1 MKVFLD
7 TNVLLDAI
15 VARDNKTLSENAATI
30 LSLGEANVVDLSM
43 SVLSVP
49 TIAYVLKN
57 MTADAK
63 RSIVRSLTGIVNV
76 LPSRSEHVSNMLDGT
91 MPDIEDALQ
100 VQSAIEG
107 SCDLIVTRNVKDF
120 HPCPLPVI
128 SPEEFLR
135 RIIA

>member
-1 MKVFLD
+1 MLICGLYAKR
-7 TNVLLDAI
+7 NVI
-15 VARDNKTLSENAATI
+15 IICK
-30 LSLGEANVVDLSM
+30 

-63 RSIVRSLTGIVNV
+63 RSIIRSLAGIVNI
-76 LPSRSEHVSNMLDGT
+76 LPANSEHVSDMLDGT
-91 MPDIEDALQ
+91 MHDIEDTLQ
-100 VQSAIEG
+100 VQSATEG

-128 SPEEFLR
+128 SPAEFLKR
-135 RIIA
+135 VLA